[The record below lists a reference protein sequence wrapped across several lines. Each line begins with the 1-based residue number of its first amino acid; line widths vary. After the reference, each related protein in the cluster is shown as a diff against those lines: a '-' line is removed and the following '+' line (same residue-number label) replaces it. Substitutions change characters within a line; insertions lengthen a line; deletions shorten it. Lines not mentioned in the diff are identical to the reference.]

1 MGSGFK
7 TFTAGAVLT
16 ASDVNNYLMEQSV
29 MYFATTAARD
39 AAISSP
45 EDGMVVFVGSNDV
58 NEGLYVYHGSAWNR
72 GPGWNA
78 PWGVMAYVQTT
89 TSQGSITTRVAAT
102 SMTTGSVTY
111 VANRLLRITVQ
122 TPKISSNAVSDR
134 AEVFLLKGATTL
146 ASCTSQSSVVG
157 VGITANLVIYDTTT
171 AGASTY
177 LLEIQRSSGTGT
189 MSTNASA
196 TSPFQLIVED
206 IGPSG
211 APA

>member
-16 ASDVNNYLMEQSV
+16 ASDVNNYLMEQSI

-39 AAISSP
+39 AAILSP

-58 NEGLYVYHGSAWNR
+58 DEGLYVYHGSAWNR

-89 TSQGSITTRVAAT
+89 TSQTSITTRVDVT
-102 SMTTGSVTY
+102 DMTTGSITY

-122 TPKISSNAVSDR
+122 TPKMAGSVASTR
-134 AEVFLLKGATTL
+134 MEVFLMNGATTL
-146 ASCTSQSSVVG
+146 SSCTSTTVVAG
-157 VGITANLVIYDTTT
+157 VGNTTNLSFYDTTT
-171 AGASTY
+171 AGARTY
-177 LLEIQRSSGTGT
+177 DLEVVLVGAGTG
-189 MSTNASA
+189 SA
-196 TSPFQLIVED
+196 
-206 IGPSG
+206 
-211 APA
+211 

>member
-1 MGSGFK
+1 MGSGYK
-7 TFTAGAVLT
+7 AFTAGAVLT

-29 MYFATTAARD
+29 MYFATTAALD
-39 AAISSP
+39 AALTP
-45 EDGMVVFVGSNDV
+45 EDGMVVYVGSNDV
-58 NEGLYVYHGSAWNR
+58 NEGLYTYNGSGWRR

-89 TSQGSITTRVAAT
+89 TAQTSITTRVDVT
-102 SMTTGSVTY
+102 DMTTGSITY

-122 TPKISSNAVSDR
+122 TPKMAGSVASTR
-134 AEVFLLKGATTL
+134 MEVFLMNGATTL
-146 ASCTSQSSVVG
+146 ASCTSTTVVAG
-157 VGITANLVIYDTTT
+157 VGNSTALSFYDTTT
-171 AGASTY
+171 AGERTY
-177 LLEIQRSSGTGT
+177 DLEVVLVGAGTGNI
-189 MSTNASA
+189 STSA